1 MVTDTILCF
10 HNLFSAPDQ
19 SNNIVLGISS
29 VTLKKKK
36 KKGYTYDS
44 THSAHTYLLHTNCNL
59 ITLPNFNSLVL
70 LPQPCLCGETAS
82 SSRSLINLRATCHM
96 LKLLLIRLVLIHL
109 HMIPLSVIHPRLR
122 QAVYIMYPNRKE
134 MEVTESVVTM
144 IKYHSWRLTGLRG
157 LLTDTIHGEWRG
169 RERGRSMSVAWG
181 KRWLCVGY
189 KSLLQRLIS
198 QGLWQDKYFA
208 YRSNTP
214 QSPPLI
220 GHAQ

>member
-19 SNNIVLGISS
+19 SNSIVPGTSS
-29 VTLKKKK
+29 FTFKI
-36 KKGYTYDS
+36 KKGYTYDC
-44 THSAHTYLLHTNCNL
+44 TQSAYTYLLHTNCNL
-59 ITLPNFNSLVL
+59 ITLPYFNSLVL

-122 QAVYIMYPNRKE
+122 QALYIMYPNRKE

-157 LLTDTIHGEWRG
+157 LLTDTIHGE
-169 RERGRSMSVAWG
+169 
-181 KRWLCVGY
+181 
-189 KSLLQRLIS
+189 
-198 QGLWQDKYFA
+198 
-208 YRSNTP
+208 
-214 QSPPLI
+214 
-220 GHAQ
+220 